1 MNSITHSL
9 ILSTLIKSDL
19 TRAQELAILEII
31 QPEIIEGYQTK
42 IAELEEEVARLRA
55 SEARLRNTTN
65 EATERARVY
74 QETNRTL
81 LEQLHVRD
89 QVMAKSLLDFVNT
102 TNQTHLSIE
111 QTKSLMLE
119 TSNQYSKLETE
130 PVTPRVSP
138 TVTDKSLAIPDYE
151 YDEVCESFMDD
162 EPVKYEN
169 FKTGGVSYA
178 HEILSRHSRYS
189 KSLGNRNSNNG
200 NQ

>member
-89 QVMAKSLLDFVNT
+89 QVMAKSLLDFVKT
-102 TNQTHLSIE
+102 TNQTNIAIE
-111 QTKSLMLE
+111 QSKSLMLE
-119 TSNQYSKLETE
+119 TPNQYSSLDTE
-130 PVTPRVSP
+130 SVIPRMP
-138 TVTDKSLAIPDYE
+138 PMLTDKNLAIPDYE
-151 YDEVCESFMDD
+151 YNEVYESSMDD
-162 EPVKYEN
+162 KPVEYEN
-169 FKTGGVSYA
+169 SKTGGVSYA

-189 KSLGNRNSNNG
+189 KSLGHSNNDNG